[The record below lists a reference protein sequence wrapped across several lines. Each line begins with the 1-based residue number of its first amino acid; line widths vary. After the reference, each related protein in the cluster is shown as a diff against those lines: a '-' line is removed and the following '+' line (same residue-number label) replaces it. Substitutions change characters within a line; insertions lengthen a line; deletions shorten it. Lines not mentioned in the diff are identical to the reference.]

1 MQNRVSM
8 LKPAELTITITSF
21 MWNTMEESTEGT
33 LANIFWFHEKRQEV
47 KLVYYLLVTIR
58 IQ

>member
-8 LKPAELTITITSF
+8 LKPAELTIAITSF
-21 MWNTMEESTEGT
+21 MWNTMGESIEGT
-33 LANIFWFHEKRQEV
+33 ISNIFWFHEKRQEV